1 MKKSNKRNEGT
12 DLGENARPVDGVHGA
27 EAARCAELRR
37 VEEGLDN
44 ALAVVEVA
52 FHCDAVD
59 VLVRDR
65 RHLALLDQRRAALR
79 EEDEALDAG
88 LAAQA
93 VDRRASSVARRRGDD
108 GHAPLAAARAL
119 RLQDVRKDAPE
130 ELQRDVLERKRRA
143 VEELEEVERR
153 GGVGAAAFELAH
165 RRDASVA
172 ESRAFAVHLA
182 QDRFEIVP
190 RNLLRRDELRHD
202 LGGELPK
209 VLKLRPLQP
218 LLARDARD
226 RVRDEQAAVQRQPAH
241 HRLRERQVL
250 VAAARAAVPRRHFLI
265 WQSLNRCPSIDSYAA
280 RAPACRCCPT
290 PPAAHRSQRAAADVP
305 RDASRGGAQVRRL
318 GDLPPRLRNSN
329 IPRRRSEEM
338 TDVQGCFF
346 SKTLEKKQ

>member
-1 MKKSNKRNEGT
+1 M
-12 DLGENARPVDGVHGA
+12 
-27 EAARCAELRR
+27 
-37 VEEGLDN
+37 
-44 ALAVVEVA
+44 
-52 FHCDAVD
+52 
-59 VLVRDR
+59 
-65 RHLALLDQRRAALR
+65 
-79 EEDEALDAG
+79 
-88 LAAQA
+88 
-93 VDRRASSVARRRGDD
+93 
-108 GHAPLAAARAL
+108 
-119 RLQDVRKDAPE
+119 RKDAPE

-153 GGVGAAAFELAH
+153 GGVGAASFELAH

-250 VAAARAAVPRRHFLI
+250 VAAARAAIPRRHDFLI
-265 WQSLNRCPSIDSYAA
+265 WQRLNRCRRLTVTQRERLLAAAAPHRQLRIVRSAPLQTCREMRRVAA
-280 RAPACRCCPT
+280 RKS
-290 PPAAHRSQRAAADVP
+290 AASATSLPDCATQIYHEV
-305 RDASRGGAQVRRL
+305 
-318 GDLPPRLRNSN
+318 DL
-329 IPRRRSEEM
+329 
-338 TDVQGCFF
+338 
-346 SKTLEKKQ
+346 KK